1 LFHLTR
7 RENPWERGCHFGQ
20 ILARNCSPSPRLLI
34 ESSPRFTNL
43 CPVRVLPVQSAFYY
57 MPNLNEKFIL
67 LKNSS
72 DRIGLEFF
80 KTRIGSDSD

>member
-34 ESSPRFTNL
+34 ESSPRFTN
-43 CPVRVLPVQSAFYY
+43 RVQSAFY
-57 MPNLNEKFIL
+57 
-67 LKNSS
+67 
-72 DRIGLEFF
+72 
-80 KTRIGSDSD
+80 